1 MSDED
6 RLMYGSVQH
15 GDVRLQYYR
24 TGGEKPAVV
33 FLHGYTDNG
42 LCWARLP
49 LALRHV
55 YDVILLDSRGHGIS
69 DRPEDSTYALAER
82 AEDAFAVID
91 GLGLKRLVLVGHSMG
106 ADTAAKVAADH
117 ADRIRG
123 LVLID
128 PPWYPQSV
136 KFSAEE
142 LEERAQKSREAIL
155 RWRGQSVDELIEL
168 SREKHLKYDDS
179 NHFQWAKSK
188 KQITPDIANA
198 ISAPRED
205 WWEMLKR
212 TKCPTLLATA
222 NVEASA
228 LVSDEVAEEAVRLS
242 KTLTRVHFDQ
252 AGHSIHR
259 DEFYAFR
266 DVLRKFLR
274 RLKP

>member
-6 RLMYGSVQH
+6 RLMYGSIQH

-24 TGGEKPAVV
+24 TGGEKPAVL
-33 FLHGYTDNG
+33 FIHGYTDNG

-55 YDVILLDSRGHGIS
+55 YDVIMLDARGHGIS
-69 DRPEDSTYALAER
+69 DRPEGSSYSLAER
-82 AEDAFAVID
+82 AEDAFAAIE
-91 GLGLKRLVLVGHSMG
+91 GLGLKRLVLIGHSMG

-117 ADRIRG
+117 PDRMRG

-128 PPWYPQSV
+128 PPWYPQNMR
-136 KFSAEE
+136 FSLEE
-142 LEERAQKSREAIL
+142 LAERAQNSREGIQ
-155 RWRGQSVDELIEL
+155 RWRENSIDELIDL
-168 SREKHLKYDDS
+168 SREKHPRWDES

-188 KQITPDIANA
+188 KQITPDIASA

-205 WWEMLKR
+205 WWAMLPR
-212 TKCPTLLATA
+212 ITCPALLVTA
-222 NVEASA
+222 NVELGG

-242 KTLTRVHFDQ
+242 KTLSRVHYEN

-259 DEFYAFR
+259 DEFYSFR
-266 DVLRKFLR
+266 DVVRKFMR
-274 RLKP
+274 NLKA